1 MMRLN
6 IIKRRLDRLVRTVAL
21 WGGGSL
27 LLALMALTVVDVVR
41 RYGFNAPIYGARDVA
56 KLMLLCLV
64 ALSVAYS
71 ARTGGQVAIELFC
84 QRLTPPLRRVLALA
98 VRLLAIPMLGVL
110 TWQLVDSGI
119 NASRFGEASLA
130 LLLPFAPFYAILA
143 LGMGLYALVLMV
155 EVGLLWHKEDLDF
168 DEPALQGKGFHGK
181 GFQGK
186 GLHGKDFH
194 RKGEESH

>member
-1 MMRLN
+1 MKHLN
-6 IIKRRLDRLVRTVAL
+6 ATKRCLDRIVRTVAL

-27 LLALMALTVVDVVR
+27 LLALMALTVLDVVR

-56 KLMLLCLV
+56 KLMLLCLI

-84 QRLTPPLRRVLALA
+84 QRLKPGLRRVLALA
-98 VRLLAIPMLGVL
+98 VRLAAIPMLVVL
-110 TWQLVDSGI
+110 TWQLVESGI
-119 NASRFGEASLA
+119 NAGRFGEASLA

-155 EVGLLWHKEDLDF
+155 EVGLLWCEEDLDF
-168 DEPALQGKGFHGK
+168 DEKAFQRKD
-181 GFQGK
+181 FQGK
-186 GLHGKDFH
+186 AFHG
-194 RKGEESH
+194 KGEESH